1 MSFCPLL
8 QVSNF
13 GCYVTQYDIPTILN
27 GYAQGY
33 FLMADDDGK
42 NLGWYSSRERTLIPL
57 DDRFRYPTSL
67 RRVLNQ
73 NRFTVAINQDF
84 GAVVEGC
91 ANRDVT
97 WISED
102 LKDLYWQLY
111 FSGYAYSFET
121 WQGDEL
127 AGGILGIAIGGAFIG
142 ESMFFNIPEGSKVAM
157 VKLVE
162 HLRSRHFLL
171 FDAQM
176 MNPHLARFGAYIVGK
191 REYEKL
197 LKQAL
202 QLPCSFT

>member
-1 MSFCPLL
+1 
-8 QVSNF
+8 
-13 GCYVTQYDIPTILN
+13 VTQYDIPTILN

-67 RRVLNQ
+67 RRALNQ

-91 ANRDVT
+91 ADRDVT

-102 LKDLYWQLY
+102 LKELYWQLY
-111 FSGYAYSFET
+111 FAGYAYSFET
-121 WQGDEL
+121 WQGDQL

-142 ESMFFNIPEGSKVAM
+142 ESMFFNIPEGSKAAM

-162 HLRSRHFLL
+162 HLRSRQFLL

-191 REYEKL
+191 REYERL

-202 QLPCSFT
+202 QLPCSFTKEISSY